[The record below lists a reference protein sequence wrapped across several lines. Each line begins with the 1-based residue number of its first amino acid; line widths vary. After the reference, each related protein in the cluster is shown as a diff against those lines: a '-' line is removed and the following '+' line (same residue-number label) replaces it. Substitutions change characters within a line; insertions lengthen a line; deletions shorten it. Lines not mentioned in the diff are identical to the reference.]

1 MANTQNLIPLSTSK
15 AREIG
20 KKGGINSGIARRNK
34 KRIKEQ
40 FEMLMSLDLQ
50 DNELKEQIMS
60 LGIPQEEINIQMALC
75 VAMTQQALQGNIKA
89 FELIRDTI
97 GQNPINEMENEKR
110 ETIYFINDIEELEE
124 LEKQNE

>member
-20 KKGGINSGIARRNK
+20 KKGGINSGISRRNK

-50 DNELKEQIMS
+50 ESELKEQIVA

-97 GQNPINEMENEKR
+97 GQNPISEMENEKR
-110 ETIYFINDIEELEE
+110 EMIVFINDLQDIEDLEE
-124 LEKQNE
+124 QTE